1 MSQFGKKGSDGKI
14 KHFFTGKGFY
24 IALAFCLVGAGVASW
39 IAVDKTLDSLTDQ
52 SSVPVEDSQSSS
64 QSRQEWSFASQDGN
78 EDDKTVG
85 KNQEGVS
92 RSSAE
97 SGSSGGSS
105 SASSSSSSSQQQ
117 SASSDNSEQQ
127 TLFNQSAPSA
137 YVLPIDGEV
146 FNGFSN
152 GELVKNETLK
162 EWRTHDGIDIKAEQG
177 AQVLA
182 VADGKVSKVYKD
194 QMWGTVVEITH
205 GGKIVSYYYGL
216 GENVLVKEGD
226 KVEIK
231 TPVGTLGNT
240 NLAES
245 AMDSHL
251 HFGMKQDGKWVDP
264 MVLMDK
270 VQK

>member
-14 KHFFTGKGFY
+14 KRFFTGKGFY

-39 IAVDKTLDSLTDQ
+39 IAVDKTLESLTEQ
-52 SSVPVEDSQSSS
+52 QSVPVEDSQSSS
-64 QSRQEWSFASQDGN
+64 QSRQEWSFASQD
-78 EDDKTVG
+78 EETVA
-85 KNQEGVS
+85 KNQDGVS
-92 RSSAE
+92 RPTQSDSSDE
-97 SGSSGGSS
+97 SS

-117 SASSDNSEQQ
+117 SASSDSSEQQ
-127 TLFNQSAPSA
+127 TLLSQSAPSA
-137 YVLPIDGEV
+137 YVLPVDGEV

-177 AQVLA
+177 AQVVA
-182 VADGKVSKVYKD
+182 AADGSVSKVYKD
-194 QMWGTVVEITH
+194 QLWGTVVEITH
-205 GGKIVSYYYGL
+205 GGNIVSYYYGL
-216 GENVLVKEGD
+216 DENVLVKEGD
-226 KVEIK
+226 KVEIQ
-231 TPVGTLGNT
+231 TPIGTLGSS

-251 HFGMKQDGKWVDP
+251 HFGMKQDDKWVDP

>member
-14 KHFFTGKGFY
+14 KGFFTGKGFY

-39 IAVDKTLDSLTDQ
+39 IAVDKTLESLTDQ
-52 SSVPVEDSQSSS
+52 QSVPVEDSQSSS
-64 QSRQEWSFASQDGN
+64 QSRQEWSFASQESGDG
-78 EDDKTVG
+78 KTVG
-85 KNQEGVS
+85 KNQDGVDAQS
-92 RSSAE
+92 GASS
-97 SGSSGGSS
+97 SSSGGSS

-117 SASSDNSEQQ
+117 SEPSDSSEQQ
-127 TLFNQSAPSA
+127 TLFSQSAPSA

-146 FNGFSN
+146 FNGYSN

-177 AQVLA
+177 AQVVA
-182 VADGKVSKVYKD
+182 VADGTVSKVYKD

-216 GENVLVKEGD
+216 DENVLVKEGD
-226 KVEIK
+226 KVEIQ
-231 TPVGTLGNT
+231 TPIGTLGNT
-240 NLAES
+240 NLAENS
-245 AMDSHL
+245 MDSHL